1 MSKVFLALQKTNETH
16 GLVEAILADNPHAEY
31 EDHPGMIKINAEKSM
46 VVKRE
51 TVEEQLVASSIYKSC
66 TCTRLP

>member
-51 TVEEQLVASSIYKSC
+51 TVE
-66 TCTRLP
+66 